1 MNFVNEVFNNSYAY
15 GGCDAII
22 SNGKYKYNDLVDD
35 IKNNLYYIE
44 QYRKKGIDRAGVIVK
59 DGINF
64 NTISLIL
71 SLIENGITPIII
83 NESIK
88 ENIKGIIEKDDIKIL
103 FYENFKKPSYLKK
116 IDVVINKTPEYLVS
130 VSPYV
135 NVKSEG
141 KLRRLEWYLSFLNSS
156 KEIEECVCKLYNLEN
171 GKIKEEIVTK
181 EEIKLQKTEFESLEH
196 KGKWQNT
203 VISSSLSDKNTFLLT
218 ATALASNMSIVC
230 GSNDA
235 EKNILKILKT
245 KPTVI
250 IIDNNMLLELYTNQK
265 FKNIDLSFLKK
276 VIVNVHEDN
285 IQVLDEL
292 LKNFGFEGDY
302 LDINNLCENQKIIQ
316 K

>member
-1 MNFVNEVFNNSYAY
+1 MSFVNEVFNNSY
-15 GGCDAII
+15 GGCDAIT
-22 SNGKYKYNDLVDD
+22 SNGRHTYNELVNT
-35 IKNNLYYIE
+35 IKDNSYYLE
-44 QYRKKGIDRAGVIVK
+44 EYRKKGIDRAGVIVK

-141 KLRRLEWYLSFLNSS
+141 KLRRLQWYLSFLNSS
-156 KEIEECVCKLYNLEN
+156 KEIEECVCKLYDLEN

-181 EEIKLQKTEFESLEH
+181 EEIELEKTELETLDY
-196 KGKWQNT
+196 KDKWKIT
-203 VISSSLSDKNTFLLT
+203 IITSRLSDKSTFLLIVN
-218 ATALASNMSIVC
+218 ALLSNMNIVYC
-230 GSNDA
+230 NDT
-235 EKNILKILKT
+235 EKAITKILKF
-245 KPTVI
+245 KSTVI
-250 IIDNNMLLELYTNQK
+250 IVDNNMLLELYTNQK

-292 LKNFGFEGDY
+292 LKNIGFEGDY
-302 LDINNLCENQKIIQ
+302 LDINNLCTNQKIIQ